1 MFERYTGKVMFNM
14 VDILISVIYPNWK
27 ENILT
32 VFTDG
37 ACNITVW
44 FQGVVTRLYNASTI
58 ILVQVWCDDHQIE
71 LVMG

>member
-37 ACNITVW
+37 ASNITVW
-44 FQGVVTRLYNASTI
+44 FQGVVTCLYNASTI